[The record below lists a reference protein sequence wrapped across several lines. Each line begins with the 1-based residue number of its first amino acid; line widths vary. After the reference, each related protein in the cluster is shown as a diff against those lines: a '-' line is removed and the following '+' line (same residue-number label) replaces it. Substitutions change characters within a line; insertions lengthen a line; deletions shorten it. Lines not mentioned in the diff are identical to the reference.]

1 MYIEQLILV
10 HECYISNTP
19 HNQVPTWTYPNGWYS
34 STQGPLPTANNLQGK
49 KTTTVKVSMYW
60 LLEVSGDKMKDITY
74 SAQCKKNR
82 EVDNSEQSLINTEL
96 PTLYSIAA

>member
-1 MYIEQLILV
+1 
-10 HECYISNTP
+10 
-19 HNQVPTWTYPNGWYS
+19 
-34 STQGPLPTANNLQGK
+34 
-49 KTTTVKVSMYW
+49 
-60 LLEVSGDKMKDITY
+60 MKDITY